1 MAWKDINKESK
12 VLIDKLKLLS
22 FKISAAESCTG
33 GALSSSLTMIPG
45 ASKVFLGSIV
55 SYSTYSKQKLLNID
69 KSDLDKYSPVS
80 ERVAITM
87 AENVKKQFKSDY
99 SISITGNAGPSTDG
113 EKSNVGDC
121 FIAISSENEIFCE
134 KFNVNQ
140 SREDFIEA
148 VKNISFQ
155 LFYDKI
161 IIQ

>member
-1 MAWKDINKESK
+1 MTNRI
-12 VLIDKLKLLS
+12 
-22 FKISAAESCTG
+22 
-33 GALSSSLTMIPG
+33 
-45 ASKVFLGSIV
+45 
-55 SYSTYSKQKLLNID
+55 
-69 KSDLDKYSPVS
+69 DKYSPVS
-80 ERVAITM
+80 ERIAITM

-99 SISITGNAGPSTDG
+99 SISVTGNAGPSTDG
-113 EKSNVGDC
+113 QKSNVGDC

>member
-1 MAWKDINKESK
+1 MVNEIFNFLNKTNK
-12 VLIDKLKLLS
+12 TIS
-22 FKISAAESCTG
+22 FAESCTG

-80 ERVAITM
+80 ERIAITM

-99 SISITGNAGPSTDG
+99 SISVTGNAGPSTDG
-113 EKSNVGDC
+113 QKSNVGDC

>member
-1 MAWKDINKESK
+1 MTMVNEIFNFLDKTNKT
-12 VLIDKLKLLS
+12 IS
-22 FKISAAESCTG
+22 FAESCTG

-55 SYSTYSKQKLLNID
+55 SYSTFSKQNLLNID

-80 ERVAITM
+80 ERIAITM

-113 EKSNVGDC
+113 QKSNVGDC

>member
-1 MAWKDINKESK
+1 MCIRD
-12 VLIDKLKLLS
+12 
-22 FKISAAESCTG
+22 
-33 GALSSSLTMIPG
+33 
-45 ASKVFLGSIV
+45 
-55 SYSTYSKQKLLNID
+55 
-69 KSDLDKYSPVS
+69 
-80 ERVAITM
+80 R

-113 EKSNVGDC
+113 QKSNVGDC

-155 LFYDKI
+155 LFYAKI

>member
-1 MAWKDINKESK
+1 MVNEIFNFLDKTNKT
-12 VLIDKLKLLS
+12 IS
-22 FKISAAESCTG
+22 FAESCTG

-55 SYSTYSKQKLLNID
+55 SYSTYSKQKLLNIA

-80 ERVAITM
+80 ERIAITM

-99 SISITGNAGPSTDG
+99 SISVTGNAGPSTDG
-113 EKSNVGDC
+113 QKSNVGDC

>member
-1 MAWKDINKESK
+1 MVNEIFNFLDKTNKT
-12 VLIDKLKLLS
+12 IS
-22 FKISAAESCTG
+22 FAESCTG

-55 SYSTYSKQKLLNID
+55 SYSTYSKQKLLNIE

-80 ERVAITM
+80 ERIAITM

-99 SISITGNAGPSTDG
+99 SISVTGNAGPTTDG
-113 EKSNVGDC
+113 QKSNVGDC

>member
-1 MAWKDINKESK
+1 MVNEIFNFLDKTNKT
-12 VLIDKLKLLS
+12 IS
-22 FKISAAESCTG
+22 FAESCTG

-55 SYSTYSKQKLLNID
+55 SYSTYSKQQLLNID
-69 KSDLDKYSPVS
+69 KSDIDKYSAVS
-80 ERVAITM
+80 ERIAIAM
-87 AENVKKQFKSDY
+87 AENVKKQLKSDY
-99 SISITGNAGPSTDG
+99 SISVTGNAGPSTDG
-113 EKSNVGDC
+113 GKSKVGDC

-134 KFNVNQ
+134 KFNINK

>member
-1 MAWKDINKESK
+1 MVNEIFNF
-12 VLIDKLKLLS
+12 LDKTKKTIS
-22 FKISAAESCTG
+22 FAESCTG

-80 ERVAITM
+80 ERIAITM

-99 SISITGNAGPSTDG
+99 SISVTGNAGPSTDG
-113 EKSNVGDC
+113 QKSNVGDC

>member
-1 MAWKDINKESK
+1 MVNEIFNF
-12 VLIDKLKLLS
+12 LDKTKKTIS
-22 FKISAAESCTG
+22 FAESCTG

-55 SYSTYSKQKLLNID
+55 SYSTYSKQQLLNID
-69 KSDLDKYSPVS
+69 KSDVDKYSAVS
-80 ERVAITM
+80 ERIAIAM
-87 AENVKKQFKSDY
+87 AENVKKQLKSDY
-99 SISITGNAGPSTDG
+99 SISVTGNAGPSTDG
-113 EKSNVGDC
+113 EKSKVGDC

-134 KFNVNQ
+134 KFNINK

>member
-1 MAWKDINKESK
+1 MTMVNEIFNFLNKTNK
-12 VLIDKLKLLS
+12 TIS
-22 FKISAAESCTG
+22 FAESCTG

-80 ERVAITM
+80 ERIAITM

-99 SISITGNAGPSTDG
+99 SISVTGNAGPSTDG
-113 EKSNVGDC
+113 QKSNVGDC

>member
-1 MAWKDINKESK
+1 MINEIFNF
-12 VLIDKLKLLS
+12 LDKSNKTIS
-22 FKISAAESCTG
+22 FAESCTG
-33 GALSSSLTMIPG
+33 GALSSSLTLIPG

-55 SYSTYSKQKLLNID
+55 SYSNYSKQKLLNID

-99 SISITGNAGPSTDG
+99 SISVTGNAGPSTDG
-113 EKSNVGDC
+113 QKSKVGDC

-134 KFNVNQ
+134 KFNINQ

>member
-1 MAWKDINKESK
+1 MVNEIFNFLDKTNKT
-12 VLIDKLKLLS
+12 IS
-22 FKISAAESCTG
+22 FAESCTG

-80 ERVAITM
+80 ERIAITM

-113 EKSNVGDC
+113 EKSKVGDC

-134 KFNVNQ
+134 KFNINH

>member
-1 MAWKDINKESK
+1 MVNEIFNFLDKTNKT
-12 VLIDKLKLLS
+12 IS
-22 FKISAAESCTG
+22 FAESCTG
-33 GALSSSLTMIPG
+33 GALSTSFTMIPG

-55 SYSTYSKQKLLNID
+55 SYSTYSKQQLLNID
-69 KSDLDKYSPVS
+69 KSDLDKYSAVS
-80 ERVAITM
+80 ERIAIAM
-87 AENVKKQFKSDY
+87 AENVKKQLKSDY
-99 SISITGNAGPSTDG
+99 SISVTGNAGPSTDG
-113 EKSNVGDC
+113 EKSKVGDC

-134 KFNVNQ
+134 KFNINK

>member
-1 MAWKDINKESK
+1 MVNEIFNFLNRTNKT
-12 VLIDKLKLLS
+12 IS
-22 FKISAAESCTG
+22 FAESCTG

-55 SYSTYSKQKLLNID
+55 SYSTYSKQELLNID

-80 ERVAITM
+80 ERIAITM

-113 EKSNVGDC
+113 QKSNVGDC

-134 KFNVNQ
+134 KFNVNK

>member
-1 MAWKDINKESK
+1 MVNEIFNFLDKTNKT
-12 VLIDKLKLLS
+12 IS
-22 FKISAAESCTG
+22 FAESCTG
-33 GALSSSLTMIPG
+33 GTLSSSLTMIPG

-80 ERVAITM
+80 ERIAITM

-134 KFNVNQ
+134 KFKINK

>member
-1 MAWKDINKESK
+1 MVNEIFNFLDKTNKT
-12 VLIDKLKLLS
+12 IS
-22 FKISAAESCTG
+22 FAESCTG

-55 SYSTYSKQKLLNID
+55 SYSTYSKEELLNID

-80 ERVAITM
+80 ERIAITM

-113 EKSNVGDC
+113 QKSNVGDC

>member
-1 MAWKDINKESK
+1 MVNEIFNFLDKTNKT
-12 VLIDKLKLLS
+12 IS
-22 FKISAAESCTG
+22 FAESCTG

-55 SYSTYSKQKLLNID
+55 SYSTYSKQELLNID

-80 ERVAITM
+80 ERIAITM

-113 EKSNVGDC
+113 QKSNVGDC

-134 KFNVNQ
+134 KFNLNQ
-140 SREDFIEA
+140 SREYFIEA

>member
-1 MAWKDINKESK
+1 MINEIFNF
-12 VLIDKLKLLS
+12 LDKTNKTIS
-22 FKISAAESCTG
+22 FAESCTG
-33 GALSSSLTMIPG
+33 GALSSSLTLIPG

-55 SYSTYSKQKLLNID
+55 SYSNYSKQKLLNID
-69 KSDLDKYSPVS
+69 KSNLDKYSPVS

-99 SISITGNAGPSTDG
+99 SISVTGNAGPSTDG
-113 EKSNVGDC
+113 QKSKVGDC

-134 KFNVNQ
+134 KFNINQ

>member
-1 MAWKDINKESK
+1 MVNEIFNFLNKTNK
-12 VLIDKLKLLS
+12 TIS
-22 FKISAAESCTG
+22 FAESCTG
-33 GALSSSLTMIPG
+33 GTLSSSLTMIPG

-69 KSDLDKYSPVS
+69 KSDLDKFSPVS

-113 EKSNVGDC
+113 QKSNVGDC
-121 FIAISSENEIFCE
+121 FIAILSENEIFCE
-134 KFNVNQ
+134 KFKINK

>member
-1 MAWKDINKESK
+1 
-12 VLIDKLKLLS
+12 
-22 FKISAAESCTG
+22 
-33 GALSSSLTMIPG
+33 MIPG

-55 SYSTYSKQKLLNID
+55 SYSTYSKQKLLSID
-69 KSDLDKYSPVS
+69 KSDLDEYSAVS
-80 ERVAITM
+80 ERVAIIM

-113 EKSNVGDC
+113 QKSNVGDC
-121 FIAISSENEIFCE
+121 FIAILSENEIFCE
-134 KFNVNQ
+134 KFNINK

>member
-1 MAWKDINKESK
+1 MVNEIFNFLDKTNKT
-12 VLIDKLKLLS
+12 IS
-22 FKISAAESCTG
+22 FAESCTG
-33 GALSSSLTMIPG
+33 GALSSSLTIIPG

-55 SYSTYSKQKLLNID
+55 SYSTYSKQQLLNID
-69 KSDLDKYSPVS
+69 KSDVDKYSAVS
-80 ERVAITM
+80 ERIAIAM
-87 AENVKKQFKSDY
+87 AENVKKQLKSDY
-99 SISITGNAGPSTDG
+99 SISVTGNAGPSTDG
-113 EKSNVGDC
+113 EKSKVGDC

-134 KFNVNQ
+134 KFNINK

>member
-1 MAWKDINKESK
+1 MVNEIFNFLNKTNK
-12 VLIDKLKLLS
+12 TIS
-22 FKISAAESCTG
+22 FAESCTG
-33 GALSSSLTMIPG
+33 GTLSSSLTMIPG

-80 ERVAITM
+80 ERVAIAM

-113 EKSNVGDC
+113 EKSKVGDC

-134 KFNVNQ
+134 KFNINQ

>member
-1 MAWKDINKESK
+1 MVNEIFNFLDKTNKT
-12 VLIDKLKLLS
+12 IS
-22 FKISAAESCTG
+22 FAESCTG
-33 GALSSSLTMIPG
+33 GALSSSFTMIPG

-113 EKSNVGDC
+113 QKSNVGDC

>member
-1 MAWKDINKESK
+1 MVNDIFNFLDKTNKT
-12 VLIDKLKLLS
+12 IS
-22 FKISAAESCTG
+22 FAESCTG

-80 ERVAITM
+80 ERIAITM

-99 SISITGNAGPSTDG
+99 SISVTGNAGPSTDG
-113 EKSNVGDC
+113 QKSNVGDC

-140 SREDFIEA
+140 SREDFIEV

>member
-1 MAWKDINKESK
+1 MVNEIFNFLDKTNKT
-12 VLIDKLKLLS
+12 IS
-22 FKISAAESCTG
+22 FAESCTG
-33 GALSSSLTMIPG
+33 GALSSSFTMIPG

-55 SYSTYSKQKLLNID
+55 SYSTYSKQKLLNIE

-80 ERVAITM
+80 ERIAITM

-113 EKSNVGDC
+113 QKSNVGDC

>member
-1 MAWKDINKESK
+1 MVNETFNFLDKTNKT
-12 VLIDKLKLLS
+12 IS
-22 FKISAAESCTG
+22 FAESCTG

-55 SYSTYSKQKLLNID
+55 SYSTYSKQQLLNID
-69 KSDLDKYSPVS
+69 KSDVDKYSPVS

-113 EKSNVGDC
+113 QKSNVGDC

-134 KFNVNQ
+134 KFNINQ

>member
-1 MAWKDINKESK
+1 MVNEIFNFLDKTNKT
-12 VLIDKLKLLS
+12 IS
-22 FKISAAESCTG
+22 FAESCTG
-33 GALSSSLTMIPG
+33 GTLSSSLTMIPG

-69 KSDLDKYSPVS
+69 KSDLDKFSPVS

-113 EKSNVGDC
+113 QKSNVGDC
-121 FIAISSENEIFCE
+121 FIAILSENEIFCE
-134 KFNVNQ
+134 KFNINK

>member
-1 MAWKDINKESK
+1 MTMVNEIFNFLDKTNKT
-12 VLIDKLKLLS
+12 IS
-22 FKISAAESCTG
+22 FAESCTG
-33 GALSSSLTMIPG
+33 GVLSSSLTMIPG

-113 EKSNVGDC
+113 QKSNVGDC

>member
-1 MAWKDINKESK
+1 MVNEIFNFLDKTNKT
-12 VLIDKLKLLS
+12 IS
-22 FKISAAESCTG
+22 FAESCTG
-33 GALSSSLTMIPG
+33 GALSSSLIMIPG
-45 ASKVFLGSIV
+45 VSKVFLGSII

-113 EKSNVGDC
+113 QKSNVGDC

>member
-1 MAWKDINKESK
+1 MVNEIFNFLNKTNK
-12 VLIDKLKLLS
+12 TIS
-22 FKISAAESCTG
+22 FAESCTG
-33 GALSSSLTMIPG
+33 GTLSSSLTMIPG

-113 EKSNVGDC
+113 QKSNVGDC

>member
-1 MAWKDINKESK
+1 MVTEIFNFLDRKNKT
-12 VLIDKLKLLS
+12 IS
-22 FKISAAESCTG
+22 FAESCTG

-45 ASKVFLGSIV
+45 ASKIFLGSIV

-113 EKSNVGDC
+113 QKSNVGDC

>member
-1 MAWKDINKESK
+1 MKE
-12 VLIDKLKLLS
+12 LN
-22 FKISAAESCTG
+22 
-33 GALSSSLTMIPG
+33 
-45 ASKVFLGSIV
+45 
-55 SYSTYSKQKLLNID
+55 KQKLLNID

-80 ERVAITM
+80 ERVAIAM

-113 EKSNVGDC
+113 QKSNVGDC

-134 KFNVNQ
+134 KFNINK

>member
-1 MAWKDINKESK
+1 MVNEIFNFLDKTNKT
-12 VLIDKLKLLS
+12 IS
-22 FKISAAESCTG
+22 FAESCTG
-33 GALSSSLTMIPG
+33 GALSSSFTMIPG

-113 EKSNVGDC
+113 QKSNVGDC

-134 KFNVNQ
+134 KFNINQ

>member
-1 MAWKDINKESK
+1 MVNEIFNFLDKTNKT
-12 VLIDKLKLLS
+12 IS
-22 FKISAAESCTG
+22 FAESCTG

-55 SYSTYSKQKLLNID
+55 SYSAYSKQKLLNID
-69 KSDLDKYSPVS
+69 KSVLEKYSPVS

-99 SISITGNAGPSTDG
+99 SISVTGNAGPSTDG
-113 EKSNVGDC
+113 QKSNVGDC

>member
-1 MAWKDINKESK
+1 MVNEIFNFLNRTNKT
-12 VLIDKLKLLS
+12 IS
-22 FKISAAESCTG
+22 FAESCTG

-45 ASKVFLGSIV
+45 ASKIFLGSIV

-69 KSDLDKYSPVS
+69 NSDLDKYSPVS

-99 SISITGNAGPSTDG
+99 SISVTGNAGPSTDG

-134 KFNVNQ
+134 KFNINQ

>member
-1 MAWKDINKESK
+1 MINEIFNFLDKENK
-12 VLIDKLKLLS
+12 TIS
-22 FKISAAESCTG
+22 FAESCTG

-55 SYSTYSKQKLLNID
+55 SYSSYSKQKLLDIEES
-69 KSDLDKYSPVS
+69 KLDKYSAVS
-80 ERVAITM
+80 ERVAIIM
-87 AENVKKQFKSDY
+87 AENIKKQLKSDY
-99 SISITGNAGPSTDG
+99 SISVTGNAGPSIDG
-113 EKSNVGDC
+113 EKSKVGDC

-134 KFNVNQ
+134 KFNINQ
-140 SREDFIEA
+140 SREDFIVA